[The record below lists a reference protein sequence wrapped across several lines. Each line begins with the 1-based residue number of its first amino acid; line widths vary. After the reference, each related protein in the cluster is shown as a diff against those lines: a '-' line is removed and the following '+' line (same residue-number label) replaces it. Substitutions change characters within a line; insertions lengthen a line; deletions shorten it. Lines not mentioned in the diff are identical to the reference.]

1 MKNPF
6 HGWGMDIFWNHTF
19 STYFIS
25 NFQKNTNIDYKK
37 KKFALKMYQF
47 DTKRVNVME
56 NHHQKYSK
64 ADVLRRI
71 SSLEH
76 VA

>member
-1 MKNPF
+1 MGGVWIYSGTT
-6 HGWGMDIFWNHTF
+6 HSQLILSQIFRKTP
-19 STYFIS
+19 TL
-25 NFQKNTNIDYKK
+25 TTKK
-37 KKFALKMYQF
+37 IKKFALKMYQF

-56 NHHQKYSK
+56 NHHQRYSK

>member
-1 MKNPF
+1 
-6 HGWGMDIFWNHTF
+6 
-19 STYFIS
+19 
-25 NFQKNTNIDYKK
+25 
-37 KKFALKMYQF
+37 MYQF

-56 NHHQKYSK
+56 NHHQRYSK